1 MNPFDPSTFNLPDLS
16 AFGRTGEKLQGMGQS
31 VGENLL
37 TLSRMQILPQE
48 LARIQGEY
56 LREAAEL
63 WNSGLQSGGKVS
75 LPKDR
80 RFAGSDWYPTAEP
93 PGCCQ
98 GSWDGRAPWNCL

>member
-37 TLSRMQILPQE
+37 TFSRMQIPPQE

-56 LREAAEL
+56 LKEAAEL
-63 WNSGLQSGGKVS
+63 WNAGLQSGGKVS
-75 LPKDR
+75 LPER
-80 RFAGSDWYPTAEP
+80 
-93 PGCCQ
+93 
-98 GSWDGRAPWNCL
+98 LL